1 MQTAKAS
8 TNRNKRLFCRESR
21 QTRPMES
28 SYTLQTKPPDPLV
41 QVSNA
46 LAAELA
52 GLFRVTSISPNAK
65 NQTISFGGRLLR
77 DPERSYD
84 EIRRRF
90 RPHGYTPL
98 LRRKK
103 GQDIVLALEGLHE
116 RGKTGNPLINVLLL
130 VATVATTLAAGA
142 QLAGYSLLRAFFAA
156 SPLAIAQA
164 LLAGAPFAITLL
176 GILGIHEL
184 GHYVAAQVHGVRATL
199 PYFIPMPF
207 GLGTL
212 GAFIAIKSP
221 MKDRKVLFDIG
232 LAGPYAGL
240 VATIPLLLLGL
251 WLSLS
256 DFVLVNRSG
265 LLSSFGASVFID
277 AVARLFADVP
287 AGQTIVPNSIFFA
300 AWLGLLLTGINL
312 IPAGQLD
319 GGHAAYALLGRSAH
333 AVAFIT
339 FFLLIAA
346 GVLLGSYIWFVWA
359 FFVML
364 GGLRHPPPLN
374 DITDV
379 GLIRKLIG
387 LLTIAL
393 FFLIV
398 GLFAFMSASAPL
410 R

>member
-1 MQTAKAS
+1 
-8 TNRNKRLFCRESR
+8 
-21 QTRPMES
+21 MES
-28 SYTLQTKPPDPLV
+28 SYALPVKPPDPLARIT
-41 QVSNA
+41 NI
-46 LAAELA
+46 LLGELA
-52 GLFRVTSISPNAK
+52 GLFQVTSVTPNSK
-65 NQTISFGGRLLR
+65 NQTISFAGRLLQ
-77 DPERSYD
+77 DPELGYD

-90 RPHGYTPL
+90 RNHGYTPL
-98 LRRKK
+98 LSRQA
-103 GQDIVLALEGLHE
+103 GEDIVLALEGLHE

-130 VATVATTLAAGA
+130 AATVLTTLAAGA
-142 QLAGYSLLRAFFAA
+142 QLAGYSLLRAFAA
-156 SPLAIAQA
+156 GSPLAVAQA

-184 GHYVAAQVHGVRATL
+184 GHYVAAQLHGVRATL

-240 VATIPLLLLGL
+240 VATIPLLLLGS

-256 DFVLVNRSG
+256 DPVLVNRSSALG
-265 LLSSFGASVFID
+265 SFGASVFID
-277 AVARLFADVP
+277 AVARLFADIP
-287 AGQTIVPNSIFFA
+287 PGQTIVPNSVFFA
-300 AWLGLLLTGINL
+300 AWLGLLLTAINL

-319 GGHAAYALLGRSAH
+319 GGHASYALLGRTAH
-333 AVAFIT
+333 AVAYIT
-339 FFLLIAA
+339 FFLLVAA
-346 GVLLGSYIWFVWA
+346 GVLLGSPIWFVWA

-374 DITDV
+374 DISDV
-379 GLIRKLIG
+379 GLVRKLIG
-387 LLTIAL
+387 LLTVAL
-393 FFLIV
+393 FVLIF
-398 GLFAFMSASAPL
+398 GLFAFISGPVSF

>member
-1 MQTAKAS
+1 
-8 TNRNKRLFCRESR
+8 
-21 QTRPMES
+21 MES
-28 SYTLQTKPPDPLV
+28 SYAIPVKPPDPLR
-41 QVSNA
+41 QISDI
-46 LAAELA
+46 LAVELA
-52 GLFRVTSISPNAK
+52 GLFQVASIKPHPGNKSIA
-65 NQTISFGGRLLR
+65 FGGRLIQ
-77 DPERSYD
+77 DAEQSYD

-98 LRRKK
+98 LRREE
-103 GQDIVLALEGLHE
+103 GEDIVLALEGVPE
-116 RGKTGNPLINVLLL
+116 QGRTGNPVINVLLL
-130 VATVATTLAAGA
+130 AATVLTTLSAGA
-142 QLAGYSLLRAFFAA
+142 QLAGYSLPRAILAG
-156 SPLAIAQA
+156 SPLAVGQA

-184 GHYVAAQVHGVRATL
+184 GHYVAAHLHGVQATL

-212 GAFIAIKSP
+212 GAFIAIRSP

-240 VATIPLLLLGL
+240 AATIPLLLLGL
-251 WLSLS
+251 WLSL
-256 DFVLVNRSG
+256 DDHVLVNRA
-265 LLSSFGASVFID
+265 SSLDSFVGASVLID
-277 AVARLFADVP
+277 AVAELVGDLP
-287 AGQTIVPNSIFFA
+287 PGQTLLPNSIFFA

-319 GGHAAYALLGRSAH
+319 GGHAAYALLGRLAH
-333 AVAFIT
+333 AVAYST

-346 GVLLGSYIWFVWA
+346 GVLLRSPIWFVWA

-379 GLIRKLIG
+379 GPARKLVG
-387 LLTIAL
+387 FVTIAL
-393 FFLIV
+393 FVLIV
-398 GLFAFMSASAPL
+398 GLFAFMSTPVSF

>member
-1 MQTAKAS
+1 
-8 TNRNKRLFCRESR
+8 
-21 QTRPMES
+21 MES
-28 SYTLQTKPPDPLV
+28 SYALPAKPPDPLV

-52 GLFRVTSISPNAK
+52 GLFRVTSITPNTK
-65 NQTISFGGRLLR
+65 NQTISFGGRLLQ

-98 LRRKK
+98 LRRKE
-103 GQDIVLALEGLHE
+103 GVDIVLALEGLHE

-130 VATVATTLAAGA
+130 AATVVTTLAAGA

-184 GHYVAAQVHGVRATL
+184 GHYVAAQIHGVRATL

-221 MKDRKVLFDIG
+221 MKDRKALFDIG

-265 LLSSFGASVFID
+265 ALGSFGASVFID

-287 AGQTIVPNSIFFA
+287 VGQTVVPNSIFFA

-319 GGHAAYALLGRSAH
+319 GGHASYALLGRAAH
-333 AVAFIT
+333 AVAYIA

-346 GVLLGSYIWFVWA
+346 GVLLRAPIWFVWA

-379 GLIRKLIG
+379 GPARKLVG
-387 LLTIAL
+387 LLTITL
-393 FFLIV
+393 FFLIF
-398 GLFAFMSASAPL
+398 GLFAFMSATTPF